1 MKSTRKERIGWYI
14 YDWANSAFSTSV
26 ITVFIG
32 PYLTEIAKNASDTAG
47 YVYIFNIPIYHGSL
61 FAYIISISVILQLF
75 SLPILGAIAD
85 NAKSK
90 KTILGLCAYIGAFAT
105 MALYFL
111 QGDNYLFGSVLLIIA
126 NLAFGASVVV
136 YNSFLSDLA
145 EPERRDSVSSIGW
158 ASGYLGGGI
167 VLALNLYLF
176 FMKDNF
182 GISSGHAVR
191 ISLCS
196 AGVWWALFTIVPL
209 LVLKTRSNTEALSI
223 KSSIVKSIKDLAF
236 TIKDA
241 RNHSQALLFLVAYLF
256 YNDGVQA
263 IIALSAQF
271 GNQEIN
277 ISIESLTFLILMI
290 QFIAF
295 GGSLLFNL
303 VANKIGAKNSIII
316 AILMWTAVVVFAYG
330 FLSNETEFFIMGA
343 VIGLIMGGT
352 QALSRSL
359 YSQTIPPGMEAKY
372 FSLFEVSEKGT
383 SWMGPMLFG
392 LSLQLTNSYRIAILS
407 LVIFFVIGL
416 GLLIK
421 FKLPENEINHQH

>member
-1 MKSTRKERIGWYI
+1 MISTRKERIGWYI

-47 YVYIFNIPIYHGSL
+47 YIYFWGIPIYHGSL
-61 FAYIISISVILQLF
+61 FAFIISLSVILQLF
-75 SLPILGAIAD
+75 LLPLLGAIAD

-90 KTILGLCAYIGAFAT
+90 KTILGVCAYIGAFST

-111 QGDNYLFGSVLLIIA
+111 QGDNFVFGSVLLIIA
-126 NLAFGASVVV
+126 NLAFGASVVI

-158 ASGYLGGGI
+158 AVGYLGGGI
-167 VLALNLYLF
+167 VLALNLYLL
-176 FMKDNF
+176 FMKEDF
-182 GISSGHAVR
+182 GISTGHAVR
-191 ISLCS
+191 ISICS
-196 AGVWWALFTIVPL
+196 AGVWWALFTVVPL
-209 LVLKTRSNTEALSI
+209 FLIKTRRFSKALSVKAGI
-223 KSSIVKSIKDLAF
+223 SKSIKDLAF

-241 RNHSQALLFLVAYLF
+241 RNHPQTLLLLVAYLF

-263 IIALSAQF
+263 VIALSAQF

-277 ISIESLTFLILMI
+277 ISIESLTLLILMI

-303 VANKIGAKNSIII
+303 IAKKIGAKNTIII
-316 AILMWTAVVVFAYG
+316 TLLMWTAVVVYSYG
-330 FLSNETEFFIMGA
+330 FLSNEVEFFIMGA

-359 YSQTIPPGMEAKY
+359 YSQTIPAGMEAKY

-392 LSLQLTNSYRIAILS
+392 LSLQMTNSYRIAILS
-407 LVIFFVIGL
+407 LVVFFIIGL

-421 FKLPENEINHQH
+421 FKLPKNEINHQH